1 MPVNHKI
8 EFYMSTADVTLSLPF
23 TESEIDSM
31 VTEAVIKV
39 CDTMLSLPAEFIGIK
54 NFTTAE
60 RRPAEAVPIDASGPI
75 IASAVGFIGSVNGV
89 LYLYF
94 TDALAKDFACM
105 FLGMD
110 AEELEEEG
118 PEVISDTL
126 GELANMTSGTFK
138 NQMCDKGFNC
148 KLTIPSI
155 LKGQH
160 FTIESTSSVL
170 RKVYR
175 FKAKETVFAVDLLM
189 KPGE

>member
-1 MPVNHKI
+1 
-8 EFYMSTADVTLSLPF
+8 MSSVDVALSLPF
-23 TESEIDSM
+23 TEPEIDTM

-39 CDTMLSLPAEFIGIK
+39 SDTMLSLPATFIDIK
-54 NFTTAE
+54 RFTSE
-60 RRPAEAVPIDASGPI
+60 SGEKRPAEAVPIETTGPI
-75 IASAVGFIGSVNGV
+75 IASAVGFIGTVNGV

-94 TDALAKDFACM
+94 SEAFAKDLACN
-105 FLGMD
+105 FLGMNM
-110 AEELEEEG
+110 EELEEEG
-118 PEVISDTL
+118 PEVVSDSL
-126 GELANMTSGTFK
+126 GELANMTAGTFK

-155 LKGQH
+155 LRGQN

-175 FKAKETVFAVDLLM
+175 FKVKDTVFAVDLLM